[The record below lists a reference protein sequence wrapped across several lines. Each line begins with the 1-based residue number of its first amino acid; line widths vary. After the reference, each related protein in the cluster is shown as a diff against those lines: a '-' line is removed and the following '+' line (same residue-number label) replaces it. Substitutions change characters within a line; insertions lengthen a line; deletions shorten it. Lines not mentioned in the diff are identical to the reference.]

1 MRHRLPPVGRE
12 PELGDLCRLAGPGDM
27 PTQFFRKHG
36 LGMVIDKS
44 IHPQGRV
51 TNYEIRWLKTDERMR
66 FFAEDLIVV
75 SAVD

>member
-1 MRHRLPPVGRE
+1 
-12 PELGDLCRLAGPGDM
+12 M

-36 LGMVIDKS
+36 LGMIIDKS
-44 IHPQGRV
+44 MHPQSRV